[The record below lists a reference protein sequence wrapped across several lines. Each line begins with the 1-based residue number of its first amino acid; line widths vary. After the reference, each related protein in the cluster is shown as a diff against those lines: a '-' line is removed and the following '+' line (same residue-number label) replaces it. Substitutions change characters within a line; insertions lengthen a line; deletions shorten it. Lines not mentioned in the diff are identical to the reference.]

1 MTYNRRAMN
10 DFLERYRWLLFLV
23 LALPL
28 AAGVLIFAWR
38 QPASDPIQ
46 IILVAPTAVPTP
58 GPIRVY
64 ISGAVRQP
72 DVYTLP
78 PDSIVK
84 DGLAAAGGPAPD
96 ADLARINLA
105 QPLSDGQQIVV
116 PRQGEALSSNVAP
129 APAVSNTASGLLNI
143 NTASAQELEAL
154 PGIGPA
160 LAQSIV
166 SYRNEHGPFQ
176 SIDDLKNVPGIGDAR
191 FERLKGLITVGP

>member
-1 MTYNRRAMN
+1 MN
-10 DFLERYRWLLFLV
+10 DFLERHRRLLFIV
-23 LALPL
+23 LALPI
-28 AAGVLIFAWR
+28 AAGLLVFVWR
-38 QPASDPIQ
+38 QPSSDPIQ
-46 IILVAPTAVPTP
+46 IILVAPTAMPTP

-64 ISGAVRQP
+64 MSGAVRQP

-78 PDSIVK
+78 PGSIVK

-96 ADLARINLA
+96 ADLDHINLA
-105 QPLSDGQQIVV
+105 QPLSDGQQVIV
-116 PRQGEALSSNVAP
+116 PRRGEALSSTATLIP
-129 APAVSNTASGLLNI
+129 ASSSTANGLINI
-143 NTASAQELEAL
+143 NTASAQELEVL

-176 SIDDLKNVPGIGDAR
+176 SIEDLKNVPGIGEAR

>member
-1 MTYNRRAMN
+1 MTYNRRAVN
-10 DFLERYRWLLFLV
+10 DFLERHRRLLFVV

-28 AAGVLIFAWR
+28 AAGALIFVWR
-38 QPASDPIQ
+38 QPTSEPIQ

-78 PDSIVK
+78 PGSIVK

-96 ADLARINLA
+96 ADLDRINLA
-105 QPLSDGQQIVV
+105 QPLSDGQQVFV
-116 PRQGEALSSNVAP
+116 PRRGEARSSNTTPVP
-129 APAVSNTASGLLNI
+129 ASPNTTNSLINI
-143 NTASAQELEAL
+143 NTASAEELETL
-154 PGIGPA
+154 PGIGPV
-160 LAQSIV
+160 LAQDIV
-166 SYRNEHGPFQ
+166 SYRNEHGPFK
-176 SIDDLKNVPGIGDAR
+176 SIEDLKNVPGIGEVR

>member
-1 MTYNRRAMN
+1 MN
-10 DFLERYRWLLFLV
+10 DFLERHRRLLFIV

-28 AAGVLIFAWR
+28 AAGLVVFAWR
-38 QPASDPIQ
+38 QPTSDPIQ

-78 PDSIVK
+78 PGSIVK
-84 DGLAAAGGPAPD
+84 DGLVAAGGAAPD
-96 ADLARINLA
+96 ADLDHINLA
-105 QPLSDGQQIVV
+105 QPLSDGQQVVV
-116 PRQGEALSSNVAP
+116 PRRGEALSP
-129 APAVSNTASGLLNI
+129 DAVSTTASSSTASGLINI

-154 PGIGPA
+154 PGIGPI

-176 SIDDLKNVPGIGDAR
+176 SIDDLKDVPGIGDAR
-191 FERLKGLITVGP
+191 FEQLKGLITVGP

>member
-1 MTYNRRAMN
+1 MS
-10 DFLERYRWLLFLV
+10 DFLERHRRLLFIV
-23 LALPL
+23 LALPI
-28 AAGVLIFAWR
+28 AAGLLVFAWR
-38 QPASDPIQ
+38 QPTSDPIQ
-46 IILVAPTAVPTP
+46 IILVAPTAMPTP

-64 ISGAVRQP
+64 VSGAVRQP

-78 PDSIVK
+78 PGSIVK

-96 ADLARINLA
+96 ADLDHINLA
-105 QPLSDGQQIVV
+105 QPLSDGQQVIV
-116 PRQGEALSSNVAP
+116 PRRGEALSPTAASATVSSN
-129 APAVSNTASGLLNI
+129 AVNGLINI

-176 SIDDLKNVPGIGDAR
+176 AVEDLKNVPGIGEAR

>member
-1 MTYNRRAMN
+1 M
-10 DFLERYRWLLFLV
+10 
-23 LALPL
+23 
-28 AAGVLIFAWR
+28 FAWR
-38 QPASDPIQ
+38 QPSSEPIQ
-46 IILVAPTAVPTP
+46 IILVAPTTAPTP

-64 ISGAVRQP
+64 MSGAVRQP

-78 PDSIVK
+78 PGSIVK

-96 ADLARINLA
+96 ADLDHINLA
-105 QPLSDGQQIVV
+105 QPLSDGQQVFV
-116 PRQGEALSSNVAP
+116 PRRGEALSPAASSTTTVSSNA
-129 APAVSNTASGLLNI
+129 ANGLINI

-166 SYRNEHGPFQ
+166 GYRNEHGPFQ
-176 SIDDLKNVPGIGDAR
+176 SIEDLKNVPGIGDAR